1 MRKAV
6 SSLLNEIIKFVK
18 SDFHFVSYLYT
29 FVFIAA
35 SIYFNYTEGFYR
47 NIIRNSYFEGNST
60 WVFPL
65 FYASVYFAVAI
76 PTFIFRKDFSAL
88 KHWSFYVRALFFIGI
103 YGFSIGFYSYR
114 GMEFPSLFDEEAKFI
129 IRILS
134 QLKSL
139 FFYFIPLILL
149 KKFVDKKTEGLYGLS
164 KNTEYIKGYFSLFL
178 MLLPFLV
185 VMSFTPDF
193 QSAYPQFKPWLFDGI
208 FGLKTWQYTS
218 LFELSYA
225 IDFVMTELLFRGA
238 LVIGM
243 VAVLG
248 RKAILPMVA
257 MYVCVHFGKPLGET
271 ISSVFGGFMLGA
283 LAYQTRHIW
292 GGVIV
297 HILIALSMEIMGI
310 IHFYNH

>member
-6 SSLLNEIIKFVK
+6 FSLLNEIIKFVK

-149 KKFVDKKTEGLYGLS
+149 KKFVDKKR
-164 KNTEYIKGYFSLFL
+164 KGCMDCQKHGIYQRIFFAVFNVASI
-178 MLLPFLV
+178 PGCHV
-185 VMSFTPDF
+185 V
-193 QSAYPQFKPWLFDGI
+193 
-208 FGLKTWQYTS
+208 
-218 LFELSYA
+218 YA
-225 IDFVMTELLFRGA
+225 
-238 LVIGM
+238 
-243 VAVLG
+243 
-248 RKAILPMVA
+248 
-257 MYVCVHFGKPLGET
+257 
-271 ISSVFGGFMLGA
+271 
-283 LAYQTRHIW
+283 
-292 GGVIV
+292 
-297 HILIALSMEIMGI
+297 
-310 IHFYNH
+310 